1 MESAVL
7 AWYVLELTDSPV
19 LVGMIAGARMVLN
32 FLALYAGAMVDRLAR
47 NRLLVAVQIIMAGL
61 ALIMLMLIPTEY
73 IQEAKSGSTIARLG
87 NIWPIFAITM

>member
-47 NRLLVAVQIIMAGL
+47 NRLLVAVQFIMAGL
-61 ALIMLMLIPTEY
+61 ALIMLMLIPTE
-73 IQEAKSGSTIARLG
+73 
-87 NIWPIFAITM
+87 